1 MSNYPSKTW
10 CTYPFSSLVLHH
22 GGTYGPCCTANE
34 MVGTNINDEEV
45 VLKMH
50 DLNEKACFE
59 PYAMTADEAFHSE
72 FMKDIR
78 QQMMDGKKPTA
89 CSDCW
94 DWECVGLK
102 SKRQGMN
109 EFYIQPNSGQHPN
122 NGEFDYDID
131 EMVKNPRLRSLDLKF
146 NNKCNLHCLMCS
158 SGSSDMWVPLDI
170 KMHNYLALQNVT
182 KEQDLDLYI
191 DDSHRQSWVPEEFPE
206 SLFEEIKSLVPQLQ
220 EIQCTGG
227 EPFINVHFIE
237 LLKYIID
244 TGHAEHISLEVTTNG
259 TKFVTEV
266 MELLTHF
273 RHIRMLISVDGT
285 NETYDYIRAPY
296 SYDLLLKRLKVLD
309 EYFVSGRIK
318 GWTEISAVA
327 MSYNMFDFQ
336 NLSTI
341 VEDLKYEE
349 FRVDGNINFSL
360 HNMDNPLHIKWL
372 PDSLIN
378 EAMNYY
384 KSLLHKSYPL
394 RHTPSATWAFFTS
407 QGIERFEFEEQHLSH
422 IITKFEG
429 YIKNNQ
435 VDKETKLCNQR
446 RMKNYTVLMDKTLNR
461 DYHDYLDSR
470 ICKFLDTI
478 DTDVK

>member
-10 CTYPFSSLVLHH
+10 CTYPFSSLVLHN

-50 DLNEKACFE
+50 DPNEMACFE
-59 PYAMTADEAFHSE
+59 PYAMTANEAFHSE

-78 QQMMDGKKPTA
+78 QQMMNGEKPTA
-89 CSDCW
+89 CSRCCW
-94 DWECVGLK
+94 HDESISIK

-109 EFYIQPNSGQHPN
+109 EFYIQPNSVQHPN

-158 SGSSDMWVPLDI
+158 SGSSDMWVPLDT

-191 DDSHRQSWVPEEFPE
+191 DDSHRHSWEPEEFPE

-273 RHIRMLISVDGT
+273 RHIRFLISVDGT
-285 NETYDYIRAPY
+285 KGTYDYIRAPY

-318 GWTEISAVA
+318 GWAEISAVA

-360 HNMDNPLHIKWL
+360 HNNDNPLHIKWL

-378 EAMNYY
+378 EAMDYY
-384 KSLLHKSYPL
+384 KSLPNTQEK
-394 RHTPSATWAFFTS
+394 
-407 QGIERFEFEEQHLSH
+407 HLSH
-422 IITKFEG
+422 IIAKFEG
-429 YIKNNQ
+429 YIKNNP
-435 VDKETKLCNQR
+435 VDKETKSYNQR
-446 RMKNYTVLMDKTLNR
+446 RMKNYTVLMDKILNR

>member
-10 CTYPFSSLVLHH
+10 CTYPFSSLVLHN

-34 MVGTNINDEEV
+34 MVGTNINGEEV
-45 VLKMH
+45 VLKMF
-50 DLNEKACFE
+50 DPNEKAYFE

-78 QQMMDGKKPTA
+78 QQMMDGKKPTV
-89 CSDCW
+89 CSFCW
-94 DWECVGLK
+94 DWECDGLK

-109 EFYIQPNSGQHPN
+109 EFYIQPNSVQHPN

-158 SGSSDMWVPLDI
+158 SGSSDMWVPLDK

-182 KEQDLDLYI
+182 EEQDLDLYMP
-191 DDSHRQSWVPEEFPE
+191 DSHFYPVFEPEKFPE

-220 EIQCTGG
+220 EIQITGG
-227 EPFINVHFIE
+227 EPFINSHFIE

-259 TKFVTEV
+259 TKFITEV

-273 RHIRMLISVDGT
+273 RHIRFLISVDGT
-285 NETYDYIRAPY
+285 KGTYDYIRAPY

-318 GWTEISAVA
+318 GWAEISAVA

-341 VEDLKYEE
+341 VEDLKYEDFDVE
-349 FRVDGNINFSL
+349 GQIDFFM
-360 HNMDNPLHIKWL
+360 HNNDNPLHIKWL
-372 PDSLIN
+372 PDELIS
-378 EAMNYY
+378 EAIDYY
-384 KSLLHKSYPL
+384 KSLPNK
-394 RHTPSATWAFFTS
+394 
-407 QGIERFEFEEQHLSH
+407 EEQHLKIVIS
-422 IITKFEG
+422 KFEG
-429 YIKNNQ
+429 YVKNNPI
-435 VDKETKLCNQR
+435 DKETKLYNQR
-446 RMKNYTVLMDKTLNR
+446 RMKNYTVLMDKMLNR